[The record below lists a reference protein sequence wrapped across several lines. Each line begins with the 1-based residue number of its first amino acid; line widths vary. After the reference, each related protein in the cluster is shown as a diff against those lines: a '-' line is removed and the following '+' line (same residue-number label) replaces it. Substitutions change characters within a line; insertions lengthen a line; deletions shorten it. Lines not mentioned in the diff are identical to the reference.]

1 MHATQLIP
9 DYQLLQCLGGG
20 PMTVVYS
27 ARHLVTDSACAVKTL
42 REDWE
47 DQPTAIK
54 LIQREAQAGLEVR
67 HPHLVRVRE
76 AHVAAPPYFLVMDL
90 LPGESL
96 RGRLRREYCL
106 EVAEAIWIARQT
118 AEAVASLHR
127 ADLLHGDVKPDNL
140 RLVEAG
146 SVVLID
152 LGFAHHP
159 GENEPL
165 LRKGYVLGTANYLA
179 PELCDSRPEEDLS
192 SDLFSLGITLFEML
206 TGKLPY
212 PPGSLT
218 QTFRRHRC
226 DPAADICHIRSDLP
240 DDLAQLV
247 RDLLQRHPNKRP
259 AIAEVVQQLIDLE
272 IAALRWQRI
281 A

>member
-1 MHATQLIP
+1 MYPTQLIP

-27 ARHLVTDSACAVKTL
+27 AHHLLTDATCAVKML

-47 DQPTAIK
+47 DQPTAIQ
-54 LIQREAQAGLEVR
+54 LIQREARAGMEVR
-67 HPHLVRVRE
+67 HPHLVRVTE
-76 AHVAAPPYFLVMDL
+76 AHVALPPYFLVMDL
-90 LPGESL
+90 LGGESL

-106 EVAEAIWIARQT
+106 EPAAAIWITRQT
-118 AEAVASLHR
+118 AEALSSLHR
-127 ADLLHGDVKPDNL
+127 ADLLHGDLKPDNL

-146 SVVLID
+146 NVVLID

-159 GENEPL
+159 GENEAL

-179 PELCDSRPEEDLS
+179 PELCDSRPEEALS
-192 SDLFSLGITLFEML
+192 SDLFSLGVTLFEML

-226 DPAADICHIRSDLP
+226 DPPADIRQIRSDLP
-240 DDLAQLV
+240 EDLAELV
-247 RDLLQRHPNKRP
+247 QDMLQRHPRKRP
-259 AIAEVVQQLIDLE
+259 TIEQVVQRLIDLE